1 MSSPFPANLPDGAVS
16 HTDKYPLSG
25 DGLQQQLDKI
35 LQSSPFQDSKS
46 LKRFLRYTVERTLHG
61 EGGQLKEYRLG
72 IEVFNRHSSF
82 DPRLDPVVRMA
93 ARRLRTKL
101 REYYDGEGRK
111 DPIRID
117 VPKGSYAATFTLNGH
132 GDLSGSRPITSAPER
147 SEGPPRNPAN
157 GFDVA
162 PIDRTL
168 PSPQNIGRPFL
179 RSFWVGAGTLAALV
193 ALSLAL
199 GRGVFTPS
207 VQSSAALGEAGRL
220 LIADVTNTT
229 GEPVFDDT
237 LKQAVAVELGQS
249 PLLDILS
256 EARIRSTLKL
266 MSKPADT
273 KITTDVAR
281 EVCQRSGSRTYIAGS
296 ILSLGTEYVI
306 GLNAVN
312 CQTGDTLAQEQATA
326 ENKEHVLKA
335 VDEASTKLRQ
345 RLGESLSTIQKFDIP
360 LEQAT
365 TPSLEALKAYSL
377 GNTARD
383 RKGDAAALAFF
394 NRAIE
399 LDPDFALAYD
409 ALGISY
415 SNLDEP
421 GHASENI
428 AKAYVKRDRAS
439 ERERFE
445 IAADYSQMVTGEL
458 EKANEICEL
467 WAQAYPRDEYPHD
480 LLGVNYEFLG
490 KYEKAVT
497 EMSEAIRLN
506 PDGVVLRS
514 NLMEAQIALNRLDEA
529 KTTYQLALARN
540 LDHPYLHADRY
551 GIAFLENDTAEMGRQ
566 ISWAAGQPG
575 GEDLLLSLESDSRAF
590 SGMLRKARE
599 DSRRAIEF
607 ATRTGQKETAALWQ
621 MNNALREVEFGNLG
635 RARQE
640 TRAALSLAST
650 RDVQIL
656 AALTLARA
664 GDSAAAQAIADD
676 LAARFPLNLVVNRY
690 WLPTIRAAIEI
701 DRGNAARTLDILS
714 GAGSY
719 EFGYPDPQIGIGR
732 MLYPVY
738 VRGEAYL
745 LLNRGNEAVAE
756 FRKITDN
763 RSLVGNYPLGALA
776 HLGLA
781 RGYARALDNSQS
793 RAAYQQ
799 FLALWKDA
807 DPDIPVLKQARAEYA
822 KLQ

>member
-1 MSSPFPANLPDGAVS
+1 MSSPSPANLPERAFSQMEECPVS
-16 HTDKYPLSG
+16 DDVSE
-25 DGLQQQLDKI
+25 QQLGKI
-35 LQSSPFQDSKS
+35 LQSAAFRDSET
-46 LKRFLRYTVERTLHG
+46 LKRFLRYSVEHTLHG
-61 EGGQLKEYRLG
+61 EGGQLKEYRVG

-93 ARRLRTKL
+93 ARRLRIKL
-101 REYYDGEGRK
+101 REYYDGEGSE
-111 DPIRID
+111 DPLRID
-117 VPKGSYAATFTLNGH
+117 IPKGSYAATFTRNGH
-132 GDLSGSRPITSAPER
+132 LD
-147 SEGPPRNPAN
+147 PPRTRLTFPTKPSSSEDLA
-157 GFDVA
+157 GPLA
-162 PIDRTL
+162 RT
-168 PSPQNIGRPFL
+168 STWRL
-179 RSFWVGAGTLAALV
+179 RFRWVWVSAGILAGIV
-193 ALSLAL
+193 ALSFVF
-199 GRGVFTPS
+199 GRGVLIPS
-207 VQSSAALGEAGRL
+207 PGSSSASGEPGKL
-220 LIADVTNTT
+220 LIANVTNTT

-237 LKQAVAVELGQS
+237 LKQAIAVELSQS

-256 EARIRSTLKL
+256 EAKIRATLKL

-273 KITTDVAR
+273 KITPDEAP
-281 EVCQRSGSRTYIAGS
+281 EVCQRSGSRTYITGS
-296 ILSLGTEYVI
+296 ILRLGTAYVI

-312 CQTGDTLAQEQATA
+312 CQTGDMLAQEQATA

-335 VDEASTKLRQ
+335 MDEASRKLRQ
-345 RLGESLSTIQKFDIP
+345 RLGESLSAIQKFDIP

-377 GNTARD
+377 GNVARD
-383 RKGDAAALAFF
+383 RKGDAAALSFF

-415 SNLDEP
+415 SNLNEP
-421 GHASENI
+421 GRASENI
-428 AKAYVKRDRAS
+428 AKAYEKRDRAS

-458 EKANEICEL
+458 DKANEICEL
-467 WAQAYPRDEYPHD
+467 WARAYPLDEYPHD

-490 KYEKAVT
+490 KYENAIA

-514 NLMEAQIALNRLDEA
+514 NLMEAQTALNRLDDA
-529 KTTYQLALARN
+529 KTTYQLALARK

-551 GIAFLENDTAEMGRQ
+551 GIAFLEGDIAEMGRQ

-590 SGMLRKARE
+590 SGKLRKARE
-599 DSRRAIEF
+599 YSQRAIES

-621 MNNALREVEFGNLG
+621 MNNAMREAEFGNFG
-635 RARQE
+635 RALRE
-640 TRAALSLAST
+640 TRAALTLAST
-650 RDVQIL
+650 RDVKIL

-664 GDSAAAQAIADD
+664 GDPAAAQIIADD
-676 LAARFPLNLVVNRY
+676 LATRFPLNLVINRY

-701 DRGNAARTLDILS
+701 DRGNPAKAIDDLS
-714 GAGSY
+714 GADSY
-719 EFGYPDPQIGIGR
+719 EFGYPDPQIGVGR

-745 LLNRGNEAVAE
+745 LLDRGGAAVAE

-781 RGYARALDNSQS
+781 RGYARARNNSQS
-793 RAAYQQ
+793 SAAYQQ
-799 FLALWKDA
+799 FFELWKDA
-807 DPDIPVLKQARAEYA
+807 DPEIPVLKQARAEYGT
-822 KLQ
+822 L